1 MTAMDCPY
9 CKTKIEPNTPE
20 CPACRVTFPRASA
33 LLGAVPRL
41 TTGISDEGNLMT
53 PDEIGKLRSAIRTL
67 KSKFPQLMVQVVLHA
82 FPAEHPF
89 GLHAFWLF
97 NAASFSGDTNRG
109 ANNHTVMLVVDPQRQ
124 ESSVVLGYGLE
135 GQVGDEVLDHLQ
147 ELAGPAWKA
156 GRWADGL
163 LTLLDGLDRL
173 FESIAHVHEFDHAS
187 GEF

>member
-1 MTAMDCPY
+1 MDCPY

-41 TTGISDEGNLMT
+41 TTGISDERGLMS
-53 PDEIGKLRSAIRTL
+53 PSDLAKVRGAVRSLRD
-67 KSKFPQLMVQVVLHA
+67 KFPQLMVQVVLHT
-82 FPAEHPF
+82 FPAEHPI

-97 NAASFSGDTNRG
+97 NAASFSGDANRG
-109 ANNHTVMLVVDPQRQ
+109 SNNHTAMIVVDPGRM
-124 ESSVVLGYGLE
+124 ESSIVLGYGLE
-135 GQVGDEVLDHLQ
+135 SQVSQEVLDHLL
-147 ELAGPAWKA
+147 ELAGPAWAA

-163 LTLLDGLDRL
+163 LKVLDGMDRL
-173 FESIAHVHEFDHAS
+173 FESVSVPHEFGHAA

>member
-1 MTAMDCPY
+1 MECPY
-9 CKTKIEPNTPE
+9 CRTRIEPNTPE
-20 CPACRVTFPRASA
+20 CPACRVTFPRACA

-41 TTGISDEGNLMT
+41 SMGISDEANLMM
-53 PDEIGKLRSAIRTL
+53 PAEIGKLRCAIRL
-67 KSKFPQLMVQVVLHA
+67 MKAKFPQLTVQVVLHA

-97 NAASFSGDTNRG
+97 NAASFSGDANRG
-109 ANNHTVMLVVDPQRQ
+109 SNNHTALVLVDPQRQ

-135 GQVGDEVLDHLQ
+135 GRVGGEVLDHLQ
-147 ELAGPAWKA
+147 ELAGPAWTA

-163 LTLLDGLDRL
+163 LTVLDGLDRL
-173 FESIAHVHEFDHAS
+173 FESIAHVHEFDLAS

>member
-1 MTAMDCPY
+1 MECPY
-9 CKTKIEPNTPE
+9 CKTRIEATAAE

-41 TTGISDEGNLMT
+41 TTGVSDERGLMSPAEVAKVRAAT
-53 PDEIGKLRSAIRTL
+53 RALRE
-67 KSKFPQLMVQVVLHA
+67 KFPQLMVQVVIHR
-82 FPAEHPF
+82 FPAEHPI

-109 ANNHTVMLVVDPQRQ
+109 ANNHTALIVVDPGRL
-124 ESSVVLGYGLE
+124 ESSIVLGYGLE
-135 GQVGDEVLDHLQ
+135 GQVSQEVLDHLQ
-147 ELAGPAWKA
+147 ELAGPAWAA

-163 LTLLDGLDRL
+163 LTVLDGMDRL
-173 FESIAHVHEFDHAS
+173 FESISEVHEFDHAAG